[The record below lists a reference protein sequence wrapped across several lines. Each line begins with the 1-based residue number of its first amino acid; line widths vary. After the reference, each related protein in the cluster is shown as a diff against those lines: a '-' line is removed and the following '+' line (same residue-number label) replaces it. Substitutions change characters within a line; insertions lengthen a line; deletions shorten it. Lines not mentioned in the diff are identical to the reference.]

1 MDVHSRIKGAVC
13 FSSKGRLPSLD
24 GLRAIS
30 AALVVIGHAEQMLKV
45 GRHLPFGAGVID
57 AWGPVGVTVFF
68 VISGFLIT
76 RLLLEERRESGTISL
91 RAFYLRR
98 TFRILP
104 AYWTYMAVVAVLAFA
119 GIVMAGTDSFARALF
134 FATDYLHAGF
144 WALNHS
150 WSLSVEEQFYLLWPL
165 ALLTVGVMRARRLA
179 LFLVFAAPVVRVLT
193 YYCTPQLRPAIAAML
208 HLRGDALMIGCWAAL
223 EQEARPASRVLKF
236 LARPTTA
243 LCAAVYC
250 VLLSAIV
257 RRVGLANA
265 AVGYS
270 IEALSACAVILWAI
284 QNPGSVVGRIL
295 NSRPLVHVG
304 VMSYSLYL
312 WQQLW
317 LAHET
322 PTPVWMAPLLVLGA
336 ALCAEASYRFV
347 EAPML
352 RLRPR
357 LTFYSWSSRPRM
369 RPA

>member
-1 MDVHSRIKGAVC
+1 M
-13 FSSKGRLPSLD
+13 
-24 GLRAIS
+24 
-30 AALVVIGHAEQMLKV
+30 VVMSHAEQMLKV
-45 GRHLPFGAGVID
+45 GRRLPYGAGVLD
-57 AWGPVGVTVFF
+57 VWGPVGVTVFF

-76 RLLLEERRESGTISL
+76 RLLLEERRESGTINL

-104 AYWTYMAVVAVLAFA
+104 AYWTYMAVVAVLALTGFVIA
-119 GIVMAGTDSFARALF
+119 GKGSFARALF
-134 FATDYLHAGF
+134 FTTDYLHAGF

-165 ALLTVGVMRARRLA
+165 ALLLVGATRARRLA
-179 LFLVFAAPVVRVLT
+179 LFLIVAAPAVRVLT
-193 YYCTPQLRPAIAAML
+193 YQFTPELRPAITAML

-223 EQEARPASRVLKF
+223 EQEARPASRILAF
-236 LARPTTA
+236 LARPATA

-250 VLLSAIV
+250 LLLSAIV

-270 IEALSACAVILWAI
+270 LEALSAGAVILWAI
-284 QNPGSVVGRIL
+284 RNPGSAVGRIL

-317 LAHET
+317 LTHET
-322 PTPVWMAPLLVLGA
+322 PTPLWMAPLLVLGA
-336 ALCAEASYRFV
+336 ALSAAVSYRFV
-347 EAPML
+347 EVPML
-352 RLRPR
+352 RWRPR
-357 LTFYSWSSRPRM
+357 LTFQSWFIEPRLQP
-369 RPA
+369 R